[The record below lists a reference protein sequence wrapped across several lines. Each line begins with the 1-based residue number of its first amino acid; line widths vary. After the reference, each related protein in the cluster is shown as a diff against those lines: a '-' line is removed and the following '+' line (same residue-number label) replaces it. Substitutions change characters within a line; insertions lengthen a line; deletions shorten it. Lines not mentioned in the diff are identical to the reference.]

1 MDKTPKKYRNYE
13 KTETAIKDALVF
25 LCNKKR
31 SIDKVTVKELCETA
45 NISKSTFYLHYKDIK
60 DIFDSVGEQFLS
72 TFEEI
77 FDELLKTTPSD
88 FLIYINQV
96 FDFLNKSSKIIKIG
110 LTMDE
115 PSNYYVD
122 GIKKQLER
130 DVQQSFHLMNR
141 KIEKEQLLAETRI
154 VSGGVIDFILDLLRS
169 QKPLEEHASTINNF
183 LNKWVKTLE

>member
-1 MDKTPKKYRNYE
+1 
-13 KTETAIKDALVF
+13 
-25 LCNKKR
+25 
-31 SIDKVTVKELCETA
+31 
-45 NISKSTFYLHYKDIK
+45 
-60 DIFDSVGEQFLS
+60 
-72 TFEEI
+72 
-77 FDELLKTTPSD
+77 
-88 FLIYINQV
+88 
-96 FDFLNKSSKIIKIG
+96 
-110 LTMDE
+110 MDE

-130 DVQQSFHLMNR
+130 GVQQSFHLTNR